1 MEERETQA
9 RESAGRRTFGSGR
22 LLGFAGA
29 AALAMLAVTAAPAG
43 GGSQSAANRAD
54 AAVSV
59 DDNFFSP
66 TPVTISAGETVTW
79 TNNGN
84 VGHDVTFQDG
94 WRMPTSMYDSAWTV
108 SRTFMTPG
116 QFNYYCTFH
125 GSLTAGMRGTVIVT
139 GTSQPP
145 PPPPPG
151 GNPPPGGY
159 PPPGGSPG
167 TGTPGTGTPGSGK
180 ASTAIT
186 LRVSDSTPARAS
198 RVRFFGSVR
207 PDQDGR
213 RVRLQRRARGGSYRT
228 IARIALRDAGSS
240 RSKFSKRLRVMADAV
255 FRARLPADADHEA
268 GTSRTRRVNV
278 P

>member
-9 RESAGRRTFGSGR
+9 RESAGGRTFGSAR

-43 GGSQSAANRAD
+43 GGVVTAD
-54 AAVSV
+54 ESV
-59 DDNFFSP
+59 TVGNNFFDPSM
-66 TPVTISAGETVTW
+66 VTISPGDTVTW
-79 TNNGN
+79 TKASS
-84 VGHDVTFQDG
+84 VVSHDVVFDDGVRLPAGGYGSPWTDDRTFTTAGEYDYHCSFH
-94 WRMPTSMYDSAWTV
+94 PTQMTGTVTV
-108 SRTFMTPG
+108 SG
-116 QFNYYCTFH
+116 
-125 GSLTAGMRGTVIVT
+125 TAPP
-139 GTSQPP
+139 PP

-186 LRVSDSTPARAS
+186 LRVSDSTPARGS

-213 RVRLQRRARGGSYRT
+213 RIRLQRRGRGGSYRT
-228 IARIALRDAGSS
+228 LARIALRDAGSS